1 MDIRFWREGEHTEF
15 EVIGGD
21 PKLVER
27 CDMASKIAQLR
38 IASDPI

>member
-1 MDIRFWREGEHTEF
+1 MSIRFWREGEQTEF
-15 EVIGGD
+15 EVIEGD
-21 PKLVER
+21 RKLVER